1 LIGDLVEYH
10 ADHACAILNEGSGSA
25 AHLWSEQAKIIE
37 KHAGGVTLIIDSK
50 PVVCTGLIE
59 MWENC
64 AEAWVI
70 ASGNI
75 IHTPVSIARAMKRGL
90 QERILNDDYDRVQ
103 ANVRADWPTAIRFAE
118 FVGMKREGLMRR
130 FGPEGA
136 DYVRFAWVR

>member
-1 LIGDLVEYH
+1 LIGNLVEYQ
-10 ADHACAILNEGSGSA
+10 ADHACSILDEGSA
-25 AHLWSEQAKIIE
+25 ASQLWSEQAKIIE
-37 KHAGGVTLIIDSK
+37 KHAGGVTLLIDDR

-59 MWENC
+59 LWENC

-70 ASGNI
+70 ASSNI
-75 IHTPVSIARAMKRGL
+75 SRTPVSISRAMKRGL
-90 QERILNDDYDRVQ
+90 NKRILEDGYDRVQ

-118 FVGMKREGLMRR
+118 FVGMKREGMMRR